1 MIIHCDNCRKAYK
14 IDPAKM
20 KSDTV
25 SVPCRQCGEKLTI
38 TRDMADAASAPA
50 KPAHEPPDEPAV
62 ERSAP
67 PMDPAAAEA
76 KALSVNPDPP
86 APVDSPSS
94 KRKFGLNTKMM
105 LLFFFIP
112 LGLVVAA
119 SALYLWQLEA
129 LTKKISTDSHTIV
142 ERLSHELVNDTAKMV
157 ANQCKLYLESNP
169 NLARE
174 DLKRDA
180 EFRALA
186 LQPLGETGYTCLYSI
201 PDENGLSALW
211 VHPNDRLIGINLP
224 AAMKK
229 VMEPN
234 NYKDFINIYTGAYN
248 GDASSGYYEWQEK
261 DGSFRNK
268 YMTCVPIK
276 GTPYIIAATTYVDEI
291 NRDVVQLKRTAH
303 QMTHKTRMSVFGV
316 FGITLVLMGSTV
328 LFYSRRLKSNLTT
341 LINAAEKISIGDLD
355 TEIKVKTKDE
365 ISDLAE
371 TISRM
376 QESIRLSIE
385 RLRRRR

>member
-25 SVPCRQCGEKLTI
+25 SVPCKQCGEKLII
-38 TRDMADAASAPA
+38 TRDMADIAPASA
-50 KPAHEPPDEPAV
+50 KPAHEPPDEPAA
-62 ERSAP
+62 ESSAP
-67 PMDPAAAEA
+67 LSAPAPAGAN
-76 KALSVNPDPP
+76 ALSMNPDPP
-86 APVDSPSS
+86 APGDSPSF
-94 KRKFGLNTKMM
+94 KRKFGLNTKML

-119 SALYLWQLEA
+119 SALYLWELEA

-157 ANQCKLYLESNP
+157 ANQCKLYLEANP
-169 NLARE
+169 YMTRE
-174 DLKRDA
+174 DLRLDA
-180 EFRALA
+180 EFKALA

-211 VHPNDRLIGINLP
+211 VHPNDRLIGVNLP

-229 VMEPN
+229 VMKPN
-234 NYKDFINIYTGAYN
+234 NYKDFIDIYTGAYN
-248 GDASSGYYEWQEK
+248 GDVSSGYYQWQEK
-261 DGSFRNK
+261 NGSFRDK

-291 NRDVVQLKRTAH
+291 NRDVVQLKQTAK
-303 QMTHKTRMSVFGV
+303 QMTHKTKMSVFGV
-316 FGITLVLMGSTV
+316 FGITLMLMGSTV

>member
-1 MIIHCDNCRKAYK
+1 MIIHCDNCQKAYK

-25 SVPCRQCGEKLTI
+25 SLPCKQCGEKLTI
-38 TRDMADAASAPA
+38 TRDMANTASASA
-50 KPAHEPPDEPAV
+50 KPAHEPPDEPAA
-62 ERSAP
+62 ESSASLSAP
-67 PMDPAAAEA
+67 SPADAN
-76 KALSVNPDPP
+76 ALSVNPDPP
-86 APVDSPSS
+86 APGDSPSF

-112 LGLVVAA
+112 LSLVVAA
-119 SALYLWQLEA
+119 SVLYLWQLEA

-157 ANQCKLYLESNP
+157 ANQCKLYLDANP
-169 NLARE
+169 YLARE
-174 DLKRDA
+174 DLSLDA

-211 VHPNDRLIGINLP
+211 VHPNDRLIGIDLP
-224 AAMKK
+224 ATMKK
-229 VMEPN
+229 VMGPE
-234 NYKDFINIYTGAYN
+234 YKAFIDIYTGAYN
-248 GDASSGYYEWQEK
+248 GNASRGYYKWQEK
-261 DGSFRNK
+261 DGSFRDK
-268 YMTCVPIK
+268 YMTCVPLK

-291 NRDVVQLKRTAH
+291 NRDVVQLKRTAN

-355 TEIKVKTKDE
+355 TEIKVETKDE